1 MRYQWLGVCT
11 AASLTFVVAPTPA
24 LAQSQPQPTITRP
37 QSQPAVAQAQW
48 RPELTKAQWQPA
60 ITESRFRIGPAK
72 SSALKWEL
80 AFLALSA
87 VDAVQTIECLN
98 RNACEE
104 ANPLFGKRPSTKTII
119 LTKVG
124 GGLAHFAL
132 FTYLNDRNPKMAL
145 RAAQVSVALQGTV
158 VLLNARVA
166 F

>member
-1 MRYQWLGVCT
+1 MRYEWFGACAVASLSF
-11 AASLTFVVAPTPA
+11 AASTPA
-24 LAQSQPQPTITRP
+24 SAQSQP
-37 QSQPAVAQAQW
+37 AAQTQWRLEATKAQW
-48 RPELTKAQWQPA
+48 RPEPTKAQWETSFTRAPLRPEF
-60 ITESRFRIGPAK
+60 TK
-72 SSALKWEL
+72 SSALKWEM

-104 ANPLFGKRPSTKTII
+104 VNPLFGKRPSTKTII

-124 GGLAHFAL
+124 GGLSHFAL
-132 FTYLNDRNPKMAL
+132 FSYINERSPKTAL
-145 RAAQVSVALQGTV
+145 RAAQVSFALQGTV